1 MTAFV
6 VPGKPMAKGR
16 PRFAR
21 GKGGKMFT
29 YTPKTTVSYENLV
42 KTIAM
47 KHFKKPLEG
56 PVKLSITFLIPRP
69 KYLIWKTK
77 PMPRVLHDKHL
88 DLSNMLKSIED
99 ALNGIAYRD
108 DGQIARIY
116 MEKEYHAGD
125 EGPQAIIE
133 IESIETEKT

>member
-1 MTAFV
+1 
-6 VPGKPMAKGR
+6 
-16 PRFAR
+16 
-21 GKGGKMFT
+21 MFT